1 MLNAEVAEIYIIMH
15 IWVYLFELGIFILI
29 TIANSLLYHFR
40 NFLARIQRGCA
51 GESYLYAILRERII
65 NLFFYAR
72 QAQSGYSYERPEIVN
87 AAGGAIGSS
96 NVLRPIVP
104 VSSNTLAAYGGTG
117 GAAAVPFS
125 GFGTQ
130 PSALGTSGQGAYT
143 GATGAVALQVGT
155 GFNAAKRPILAA
167 QQRGGGGGVFG
178 GGLTGI
184 ASGQS
189 AYGNVA
195 RVSGLND
202 VDYSGEGDYSAI
214 PGVPAV
220 DYPVYAEVPQTN
232 FDCAQQ
238 LPGYYSDVEAQC
250 QVFHICALNRTYS
263 FLCPNGT
270 IFSQETLVCV
280 WWNQFECATAPALYA
295 NNAYIYDY
303 GSEQRTASVYSGSGG
318 ATALGARQPPSYPG
332 AASGSS
338 LRATTSTLP
347 STGGI
352 FSAVNL
358 RPTAFGAIPSTVTP
372 VTSTAGYNVNA
383 GRFPTGTPA
392 GAQSFNTAVAPI
404 AVTQSTYGPS
414 GVNLGGGG
422 VSAGASN
429 ANANSNRKY
438 LPPSQQQRRP

>member
-1 MLNAEVAEIYIIMH
+1 MLKIFNC
-15 IWVYLFELGIFILI
+15 LGI
-29 TIANSLLYHFR
+29 SL
-40 NFLARIQRGCA
+40 FLFSTCA
-51 GESYLYAILRERII
+51 
-65 NLFFYAR
+65 
-72 QAQSGYSYERPEIVN
+72 QAQSGYNYARPEIAN
-87 AAGGAIGSS
+87 AGGGGVGSS

-104 VSSNTLAAYGGTG
+104 VGSNALAATPTSPLGFPSTAGTAYGGTG
-117 GAAAVPFS
+117 GAATAPFS

-130 PSALGTSGQGAYT
+130 PSALGATGQGPYT
-143 GATGAVALQVGT
+143 GATNAATLQTGS
-155 GFNAAKRPILAA
+155 GFNAGKRPILAP

-178 GGLTGI
+178 GGLTSI
-184 ASGQS
+184 TSGQS
-189 AYGNVA
+189 AYGNTP

-220 DYPVYAEVPQTN
+220 DYPIYAEVPQTN

-280 WWNQFECATAPALYA
+280 WWNQFECGTAPALYA

-303 GSEQRTASVYSGSGG
+303 GSEQRTAGAYSGTGGG
-318 ATALGARQPPSYPG
+318 AALGARQSPSYPG
-332 AASGSS
+332 AASSSS
-338 LRATTSTLP
+338 LRATSPTLP
-347 STGGI
+347 SAGGI
-352 FSAVNL
+352 FGAANL

-372 VTSTAGYNVNA
+372 VPSTAGYNANT
-383 GRFPTGTPA
+383 GRFPTGSPA
-392 GAQSFNTAVAPI
+392 GGQAFNTAVAPI
-404 AVTQSTYGPS
+404 AVAQSTYGPG
-414 GVNLGGGG
+414 GVGVGGGG
-422 VSAGASN
+422 SVPAGGSN
-429 ANANSNRKY
+429 ANANSNREY